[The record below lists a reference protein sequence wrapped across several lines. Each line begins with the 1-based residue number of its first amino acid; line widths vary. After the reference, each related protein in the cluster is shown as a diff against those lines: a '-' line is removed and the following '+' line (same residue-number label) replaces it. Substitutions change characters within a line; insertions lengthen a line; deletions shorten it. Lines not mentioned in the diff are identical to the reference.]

1 MPIGD
6 ACADISELEDEAIF
20 ELSAPSKQEQ
30 LSEGLMSLSLLPRSK
45 WQTLLNLEQIQASAF

>member
-1 MPIGD
+1 MPIVE
-6 ACADISELEDEAIF
+6 ACADISELEDEALF
-20 ELSAPSKQEQ
+20 ALSAPSKQEQ